1 MVFFSMLFAIVNNV
15 NLITG
20 NFFYEET
27 NIPIIAEMT
36 YNSVIQEQ
44 GIFGF
49 GWTSFVESKLIF
61 SPEGGIVFIQGPN
74 YSESLYT
81 SLTDKPN
88 AEKINLA
95 IDKLVDLMTK
105 NQSMDAISKKVKLEY
120 LRNTPSQR
128 NNLYKEYKLQGVPNE
143 KEVYSSGKNTLTIAN
158 KIYTITYG
166 DGRTFWFNKEGSLT
180 KYQNKASGE
189 LYSLVYDQKG
199 LLQSVTNQKKEKYT
213 YSWNNNVV
221 SKISSGKK
229 DYNYSYENREG
240 YKVLT
245 KVTSFGIAKSYEY
258 KSFNTPTGSLFL
270 LSKINSD
277 NQWEIL
283 YNTKG
288 LVSTI
293 KQEDNVTLNYE
304 FSGEKEK
311 LITTVKIDPSSKNI
325 APIISKHTHQR
336 VFDPNTSSYKLV
348 SSKREDPGG
357 EKERFFDANG
367 FINKT
372 ITTSFSVKNT
382 SMVYLYERD
391 TKNNIITKKQGSG
404 NKGEFSY
411 PALVFNNVFENN
423 KIRQTKK
430 TIYDANGKESSEDI
444 FSVTYDTS
452 GRYTSFKNNKGD
464 ELTISYGKDYPAS
477 LSYTIDKKKRVMSL
491 EYDARNG
498 KLTIATLKESNKI
511 LAKAYYK
518 YEKGEYV
525 GAQMDPITT
534 EEDFSKPFS
543 FQNYVQSQMTIAEE
557 VL

>member
-1 MVFFSMLFAIVNNV
+1 MIFFNMLFAIVNNV

-20 NFFYEET
+20 NFYYEET
-27 NIPIIAEMT
+27 DVPVFAERT

-44 GIFGF
+44 SMFGF
-49 GWTSFVESKLIF
+49 GWTSFLESRLIF
-61 SPEGGIVFIQGPN
+61 SPEGGIVFIQGPD

-81 SLTDKPN
+81 SASDAPN
-88 AEKINLA
+88 AEKINES
-95 IDKLVDLMTK
+95 INKLIELMNK
-105 NQSMDAISKKVKLEY
+105 KQSMDAMSKKVKIEY
-120 LRNTPSQR
+120 LKNTPSQR
-128 NNLYKEYKLQGVPNE
+128 TTLYKEYKIQGTPKE
-143 KEVYSSGKNTLTIAN
+143 KEIYSSGKNTLTILN
-158 KIYTITYG
+158 KIYTITYA
-166 DGRTFWFNKEGSLT
+166 DGRVFTFNKEGNLT
-180 KYQNKASGE
+180 KYQNKTSGE
-189 LYSLVYDQKG
+189 MYVLTYDQKG

-221 SKISSGKK
+221 TKISSGKK
-229 DYNYSYENREG
+229 EYNYTYEDKNS

-245 KVTSFGIAKSYEY
+245 KITSFGLVKSYEY
-258 KSFNTPTGSLFL
+258 KTFNTSTGSLL
-270 LSKINSD
+270 LLNKINSD
-277 NQWEIL
+277 NQWEIF

-311 LITTVKIDPSSKNI
+311 LMVTVKTDPSSKNI
-325 APIISKHTHQR
+325 APIMSKHTHQR
-336 VFDPNTSSYKLV
+336 VFDPNTSGYRLV

-357 EKERFFDANG
+357 EKERFFDVNG
-367 FINKT
+367 FVIKT
-372 ITTSFSVKNT
+372 ITTSFSTKNT

-391 TKNNIITKKQGSG
+391 SKNNIITKKQGSG

-423 KIRQTKK
+423 KIRQTTK
-430 TIYDANGKESSEDI
+430 TIYDANGKESSKDI

-452 GRYTSFKNNKGD
+452 GRYTSFKNSTGD
-464 ELTISYGKDYPAS
+464 DLTISHGKDYPLS
-477 LSYTIDKKKRVMSL
+477 LSYSIDNKKRVMNL
-491 EYDARNG
+491 EYDSRIG
-498 KLTIATLKESNKI
+498 KLTIATLKENNKI

-525 GAQMDPITT
+525 GAQLDPITT